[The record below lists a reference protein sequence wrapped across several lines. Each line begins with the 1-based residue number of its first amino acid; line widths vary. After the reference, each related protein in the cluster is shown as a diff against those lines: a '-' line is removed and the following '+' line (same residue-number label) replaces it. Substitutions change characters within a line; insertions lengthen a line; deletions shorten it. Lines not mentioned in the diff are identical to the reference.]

1 MTITDEHGTPFY
13 CATTGEAYGVPDDAA
28 KREAIDAFMRGDI
41 SANEL
46 RQVYDLPPMGAVP
59 DKPLIDPES
68 GRMAVWRK
76 TYVDVP
82 RAYGMTPVP
91 PCVGHAYEADNDNEP
106 QPVRV
111 LGDWEKVRAQLNSID
126 PFTGRATLTV
136 VPRSSLPDV
145 VAFTGAAGSGKS
157 TAADY
162 LVREHG
168 YVRVK
173 FAGPL
178 KDMMRAIGLGEA
190 EIEGDLKE
198 KSCAALNGRSPREA
212 MQTLGTEFGR
222 KCMGENFWV
231 NLWRAKASDVL
242 DHGGRVVV
250 DDCRFPNE
258 AAVVRQL
265 GGMVVLL
272 RGRETTV
279 ASHESEAGGLLHD
292 VLVMNDMSKETLE
305 DRINAALEYGG
316 AVAA

>member
-1 MTITDEHGTPFY
+1 MGRLMNEDGTPVFDDATTEDHATMASTAALY
-13 CATTGEAYGVPDDAA
+13 NPTTGEAYG
-28 KREAIDAFMRGDI
+28 
-41 SANEL
+41 
-46 RQVYDLPPMGAVP
+46 VP

-68 GRMAVWRK
+68 GRLAVWRK
-76 TYVDVP
+76 
-82 RAYGMTPVP
+82 VP
-91 PCVGHAYEADNDNEP
+91 PCVGHAYQSDNDNEP
-106 QPVRV
+106 V
-111 LGDWEKVRAQLNSID
+111 LQNGINIRWASM
-126 PFTGRATLTV
+126 TLR
-136 VPRSSLPDV
+136 PRNLPDV

-190 EIEGDLKE
+190 EIEGYLKE
-198 KSCAALNGRSPREA
+198 KPCAALGGRTTRHA
-212 MQTLGTEFGR
+212 MQTLGTQWGR
-222 KCMGENFWV
+222 DCMGENFWV

-258 AAVVRQL
+258 AAVVREL

-272 RGRETTV
+272 RGRQTAVT
-279 ASHESEAGGLLHD
+279 AHESEAGGLLHD
-292 VLVMNDMSKETLE
+292 VMVMNDASKETLHA
-305 DRINAALEYGG
+305 RIDAALEYGYG
-316 AVAA
+316 RDIRSISDIAMAA